1 MTVTVRN
8 RRMPTA
14 GYAAAVTGV
23 GLLTA
28 AGVGAARNWEAVT
41 GTNKPSGVR
50 RPDELRGLQA
60 DFMYLVDGV
69 DIAAELDANSRRL
82 LDRFSQLAVLA
93 AREAVADASLSPSRW
108 ERDRV
113 AVVIGNANGGLPG
126 YEAQHTTL
134 LERGHRRVSPMLAA
148 LFTSNSA
155 AAGVCR
161 DLGANGPSMAIN
173 STCASGTDSVG
184 YARQLLQAGRC
195 DIAIAGGTESVCSRL
210 IVASLCK
217 TKGLSTRR
225 DDPAG
230 ACRPFDAR
238 RQGFVLG
245 EGAGI
250 LVLERPEHARARG
263 ARVRAH
269 VVGYGS
275 SNDAYSPVAPHPDGA
290 GAERAVREA
299 LADAGAGP
307 AEIGHVNAH
316 GTSTV
321 LNDRVEGA
329 MLRRVLGDHPLVTST
344 KGMTGH
350 TLGAAGAIETAF
362 TVLAVQH
369 QLVPPTANFEEPDPQ
384 IPVEVVAKDARPARF
399 DLAVKSSLGFG
410 GHNAALVISRP

>member
-1 MTVTVRN
+1 
-8 RRMPTA
+8 MPTA

-93 AREAVADASLSPSRW
+93 AREAVADAGLSPSRW

-230 ACRPFDAR
+230 ACRPFDAG

>member
-1 MTVTVRN
+1 
-8 RRMPTA
+8 MPTA

-69 DIAAELDANSRRL
+69 DVAAELDANSRRL

-93 AREAVADASLSPSRW
+93 AREAVADAGLSPSRW

-161 DLGANGPSMAIN
+161 DLGASGPSMAIN

-195 DIAIAGGTESVCSRL
+195 DIAIAGGTESACSRL

-230 ACRPFDAR
+230 ACRPFDAG

>member
-1 MTVTVRN
+1 
-8 RRMPTA
+8 MPTA